1 MRIGIDLTTIWRP
14 ATGTEN
20 LAIEMTRALLRADQ
34 RNEYVLFFA
43 KEIHPRFAEFT
54 KRFDAIVTRRSN
66 ELFLKNLWLPRVA
79 AAAKLDYMHFPAF
92 PPPWR
97 FPCPSGW
104 TLPDATPWL
113 YPETMKL
120 KSRWYYKIL
129 GGRAVATGRLLITD
143 TEASREDIVRHLGA
157 RQEQVHVIYPGL
169 RSIFHVSHDS
179 AAFESV
185 RRRYCLPERFVL
197 FVGTIEPRKNLRRIL
212 SAFRMLKADRD
223 FQPSLVIVG
232 RKGWLYNPIFSELS
246 RGGLAQHVHVT
257 GYVHDRDLVTLYNMA
272 RLLVFP
278 SLYEGF
284 GFPCIEAMA
293 CGCPVVTSSRGALRE
308 VSGGFAVHADPED
321 VTAIADGIWQVDSD
335 DLLRQKLITD
345 GFQRAASFSWDRYAE
360 QFLSVLK
367 RGVPEGNADET
378 SELCST
384 PSA

>member
-1 MRIGIDLTTIWRP
+1 
-14 ATGTEN
+14 
-20 LAIEMTRALLRADQ
+20 
-34 RNEYVLFFA
+34 
-43 KEIHPRFAEFT
+43 
-54 KRFDAIVTRRSN
+54 
-66 ELFLKNLWLPRVA
+66 
-79 AAAKLDYMHFPAF
+79 
-92 PPPWR
+92 
-97 FPCPSGW
+97 
-104 TLPDATPWL
+104 
-113 YPETMKL
+113 
-120 KSRWYYKIL
+120 
-129 GGRAVATGRLLITD
+129 
-143 TEASREDIVRHLGA
+143 
-157 RQEQVHVIYPGL
+157 
-169 RSIFHVSHDS
+169 
-179 AAFESV
+179 
-185 RRRYCLPERFVL
+185 
-197 FVGTIEPRKNLRRIL
+197 
-212 SAFRMLKADRD
+212 
-223 FQPSLVIVG
+223 
-232 RKGWLYNPIFSELS
+232 LYNPIFSELS